1 MENWKDKV
9 FSFALN
15 YMLVVQSKPMLSNKV
30 LVNKLYCIQVATIR
44 HFSRKYLSIDNG
56 SIVNDDKG

>member
-44 HFSRKYLSIDNG
+44 HFS
-56 SIVNDDKG
+56 